1 MKKVTNL
8 LKLAF
13 TKVFPIYCLFKVIDR
28 LLAILWIPWKTT
40 FPTNMNN
47 QVRQWF
53 EVIPSWLFNTLMD
66 ITRSIPKS
74 AKELTYILHLI
85 MLTRYPASIQW
96 WYTKINQMYLRS
108 LLTESNDSVLGLNI
122 LMNYLNWV
130 QILQPFQK
138 LRTNHQS
145 SLYRE
150 STTAKL
156 HEVTYRRSK
165 RLHANVSISFC
176 LTLINDQRNTFHVL
190 TIK

>member
-1 MKKVTNL
+1 MNKVTNL
-8 LKLAF
+8 FKLAF
-13 TKVFPIYCLFKVIDR
+13 TKVFPIYCLFKVIDY
-28 LLAILWIPWKTT
+28 LLAILRIPWKTT

-108 LLTESNDSVLGLNI
+108 LLTESNDSVLRLNV
-122 LMNYLNWV
+122 LMNHLNWV
-130 QILQPFQK
+130 QIL
-138 LRTNHQS
+138 
-145 SLYRE
+145 
-150 STTAKL
+150 
-156 HEVTYRRSK
+156 
-165 RLHANVSISFC
+165 
-176 LTLINDQRNTFHVL
+176 
-190 TIK
+190 